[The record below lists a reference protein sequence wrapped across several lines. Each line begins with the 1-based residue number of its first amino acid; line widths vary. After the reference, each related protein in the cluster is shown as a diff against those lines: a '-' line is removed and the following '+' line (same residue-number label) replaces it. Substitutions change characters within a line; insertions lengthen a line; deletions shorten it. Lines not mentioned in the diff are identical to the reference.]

1 MDGAIA
7 YRVSCGLVGVGR
19 SARMAY
25 SGFFHSTVC
34 VVAAR
39 RYLLP
44 FSLCPDLVGFLLVYL
59 GDISLS
65 LEL

>member
-1 MDGAIA
+1 
-7 YRVSCGLVGVGR
+7 
-19 SARMAY
+19 
-25 SGFFHSTVC
+25 

-65 LEL
+65 L